1 MRKLLGRIIAQLRD
15 GGSDADLTEKEA
27 VDDDRLVHESFG
39 LTATEVAAVEKR
51 APS

>member
-1 MRKLLGRIIAQLRD
+1 MRRFLRSIAALPRDVGRN
-15 GGSDADLTEKEA
+15 ADVMAEVA

-39 LTATEVAAVEKR
+39 LTAAVVAAVEKL